1 MYDIEAMTSETIFCT
16 HAVTRTTTTFAMRTC
31 LAKAPSPKE
40 GVTEGV
46 TPPPPPSIRQL
57 CFCQKEDALWN
68 YHLLRLSCQNNELQ

>member
-16 HAVTRTTTTFAMRTC
+16 HAVTRTTTTFAMRN
-31 LAKAPSPKE
+31 AQEPSPKE

-46 TPPPPPSIRQL
+46 TPPPPSIRQL